1 MPKTPPH
8 EPAPGNPSSSS
19 KGKYRA
25 TNSDLQ
31 QYVEDLD
38 SDQEHE
44 YQALLPRAHP
54 THTAPETMG
63 NPAKQYEENDGLH
76 PTLHPAE
83 DKDGFGDADL
93 DKAGS
98 SSLTDYIPVGREA
111 LADKVAPSDAYEGK
125 HRWDPEA
132 TWTKGEERKLVRK
145 IDFWLLR

>member
-1 MPKTPPH
+1 MPQIISLNTLRNVGPID
-8 EPAPGNPSSSS
+8 

-25 TNSDLQ
+25 IHSDLQ

-44 YQALLPRAHP
+44 YHALLSHRQPV
-54 THTAPETMG
+54 HTAAETMG
-63 NPAKQYEENDGLH
+63 KPTIGYEENDGLH
-76 PTLHPAE
+76 ATLHPAE
-83 DKDGFGDADL
+83 DKDAFDDAAL
-93 DKAGS
+93 DKTGS
-98 SSLTDYIPVGREA
+98 ASLTDYIPVGREA
-111 LADKVAPSDAYEGK
+111 LSDKVPPSDSYEGK